1 MSSITR
7 SGERLKRDS
16 LGLSQIIAST
26 LANIA
31 PAMSF
36 FFGFGLIV
44 TGAGVGAPLTILV
57 AMVVILFLTNTLAE
71 FSKYRPSTGSFVTFI
86 GMSFGPVAGAA
97 ASLFVVTGYCIAAA
111 SVVVIAGGWAAQ
123 TLQVFLGIHVPWQV
137 LSIVVTGIVGLLV
150 SRGISLSTTWA
161 AIFFYFELVLLLV
174 GAVIMLY
181 VNRASL
187 SWAPLMFS
195 SVVGGW
201 KGIGLG
207 FPLAIYLFIGWENSA
222 MLAEETTNPRR
233 NVPRALIPGTLSIGI
248 LYMFLAFATETAFH
262 NNVTAIG
269 NSSIPFVDAFKASAA
284 GILIIAY
291 IAGVTSIFSSLIG
304 LTNAQARI
312 LFSSSREGL
321 LPAFFGK
328 IHPQHR
334 TPHAAMWAYI
344 VMALLIVLV
353 FGTIYAIDPVTLFG
367 DTGTLGTIPVVV
379 TYLITNLAL
388 PVYMLRHHRAD
399 FSFIRHLLIP
409 LLGTVFMLFP
419 LYGLVQFGQPYPFN
433 IYPYLAL
440 GLLVLSLI
448 YGAILANRDP
458 DLVQRIGSYVADE
471 EY

>member
-1 MSSITR
+1 MSTITR

-44 TGAGVGAPLTILV
+44 SGAGVGAPITILV

-97 ASLFVVTGYCIAAA
+97 ASLFVVTGYCIAAS
-111 SVVVIAGGWAAQ
+111 SVVVISGGWAAQ
-123 TLQVFLGIHVPWQV
+123 TLQVFLGINIPWQV
-137 LSIVVTGIVGLLV
+137 LAIIVTAIVGLLV

-161 AIFFYFELVLLLV
+161 AIFFYFELALLLV
-174 GAVIMLY
+174 GAVIMLW
-181 VNRASL
+181 VHRASI
-187 SWAPLMFS
+187 SMTPLLFS
-195 SVVGGW
+195 SVTGGW

-233 NVPRALIPGTLSIGI
+233 NVPRALITGTLSIGI
-248 LYMFLAFATETAFH
+248 LYMFLAFATETAFG
-262 NNVTAIG
+262 NDLKAISA
-269 NSSIPFVDAFKASAA
+269 SSIPFVDAFKASAA
-284 GILIIAY
+284 VLLIIAY
-291 IAGVTSIFSSLIG
+291 LAGVTSVFSSLIG

-321 LPAFFGK
+321 LPQFFGK

-334 TPHAAMWAYI
+334 TPHAAMWTYI
-344 VMALLIVLV
+344 ILALLIVLV
-353 FGTIYAIDPVTLFG
+353 FGTWYAIDPVTLFG

-379 TYLITNLAL
+379 TYLLTNLAL

-399 FSFIRHLLIP
+399 FSVIRHLIIP

-419 LYGLVQFGQPYPFN
+419 LWGLVQPGQPYPFN
-433 IYPYLAL
+433 LYPYLAG
-440 GLLVLSLI
+440 GLLVISII

-458 DLVQRIGSYVADE
+458 ELVQRIGSYVADE